1 MLYTDEHGGGCC
13 GITHL
18 NNFWDVSSEYTFDHV
33 DEALKDIRSDK
44 NLPHLVEVVLNSPQK
59 VGGKREKA
67 ILDHGFK
74 LVNSFRNGNTDNMC
88 YIYHLLLEGNEE
100 EEVELDEEED

>member
-1 MLYTDEHGGGCC
+1 MLFIDDHGGECC

-18 NNFWDVSSEYTFDHV
+18 HNFWDVSPGDTFYHV
-33 DEALKDIRSDK
+33 DGILKDIRSDK

-74 LVNSFRNGNTDNMC
+74 LVNSFRNGNSNNMC

-100 EEVELDEEED
+100 EELGEEED